1 MRLDLRRGMQAIL
14 LLGFAIIATACHEEK
29 LKQPI
34 TNFQKNTETA
44 ATAIS
49 SYYTELNHLERDLY
63 FQDQLL
69 NPHWQVLFKD
79 SIGKPTPLLSDPFDP
94 NSIQARIALIRQ
106 IAAYAEKLSVLAGH
120 EGPGRLQTNAAEL
133 TTSFVKLG
141 GRFNELGN
149 SSDSAD
155 QDAKDYAG
163 PISAIV
169 GIIGQVIIE
178 EEREK
183 ALKPAIRKGE
193 KPITEILSFL
203 ERDLKK
209 YVESTRRTGHKQK
222 LAQLVSA
229 YNNNAARDTLPLEQ
243 RKKML
248 DQIRQAAEEVRI
260 ISVSQPADVIRGMK
274 GVHQEL
280 VKAAHA
286 PTSTN
291 LGAVMSAL
299 EEYDDKVEDLV
310 EAAIKLRELRKGE
323 TP

>member
-1 MRLDLRRGMQAIL
+1 MRLNLRRGMQAIL
-14 LLGFAIIATACHEEK
+14 LGFAVIATGCHEEK
-29 LKQPI
+29 LKEPI
-34 TNFQKNTETA
+34 THFQKSTETA

-49 SYYTELNHLERDLY
+49 SYYTELNQLERDLY

-69 NPHWQVLFKD
+69 NPHWQVLHTD
-79 SIGKPTPLLSDPFDP
+79 STGKPTPLLSDPFDP

-106 IAAYAEKLSVLAGH
+106 IAAYGGKLSVLAGDAA
-120 EGPGRLQTNAAEL
+120 PDRLQTNATEL
-133 TTSFVKLG
+133 TTSLMKLG

-155 QDAKDYAG
+155 KEAKDYVG

-183 ALKPAIRKGE
+183 ALKPAIRQGE
-193 KPITEILSFL
+193 KPITEILDFL

-229 YNNNAARDTLPLEQ
+229 YNNNVARDTLPLEQ

-260 ISVSQPADVIRGMK
+260 ISVSQPAEVVKGMRE
-274 GVHQEL
+274 VHQEL

-286 PTSTN
+286 PTATN

-299 EEYDDKVEDLV
+299 EAYEDQVKQLV
-310 EAAIKLRELRKGE
+310 DTVIKLRELRKGE

>member
-1 MRLDLRRGMQAIL
+1 MQAIL
-14 LLGFAIIATACHEEK
+14 LLGFAVIVSGCHEEK
-29 LKQPI
+29 FKEPI
-34 TNFQKNTETA
+34 TNFQKNAETA

-49 SYYTELNHLERDLY
+49 SYYTELNQLERDLY

-69 NPHWQVLFKD
+69 NPHWQVLLTD
-79 SIGKPTPLLSDPFDP
+79 SAGKPTALLSDPFDP
-94 NSIQARIALIRQ
+94 HSIQARIALIRQ
-106 IAAYAEKLSVLAGH
+106 IAAYVEKLSDLAGDAA
-120 EGPGRLQTNAAEL
+120 PGRLKTNATEL
-133 TTSFVKLG
+133 TTSLMKLG
-141 GRFNELGN
+141 GRFNDLGN
-149 SSDSAD
+149 RSDSAD
-155 QDAKDYAG
+155 KEAKDYVG

-169 GIIGQVIIE
+169 GVIGQVIIE

-229 YNNNAARDTLPLEQ
+229 YNNNAARDTLPLAQ
-243 RKKML
+243 RKMML
-248 DQIRQAAEEVRI
+248 DDIRLAAEEVRI
-260 ISVSQPADVIRGMK
+260 ISVSQPADVIRAMRE
-274 GVHQEL
+274 VHQEL

-291 LGAVMSAL
+291 LGAVRSAL
-299 EEYDDKVEDLV
+299 EAYEDQVKQLV
-310 EAAIKLRELRKGE
+310 DTVIKLRELRKGE